1 MKEYLERLEAA
12 RTRFEWATE
21 QKDID
26 AAIYELKSAELS
38 LSNKVIEEKER
49 DCARCT

>member
-12 RTRFEWATE
+12 RTRFEWATDP
-21 QKDID
+21 QDVD

-38 LSNKVIEEKER
+38 LSSKVMEEKEKN
-49 DCARCT
+49 CAECT

>member
-12 RTRFEWATE
+12 RTRFEWAME
-21 QKDID
+21 PQDID

-38 LSNKVIEEKER
+38 LSSEVVEAKER
-49 DCARCT
+49 NCTKRT